1 MNRFRRYCTALRR
14 YNRSKGFGIH
24 SPFAFYFVRRILR
37 ERCPFYAYDNLNK
50 YHSLA
55 KGLISKQSASRNRL
69 ISRRIA
75 KMLFRIVCYFQPKD
89 ILQIGCCYGASTM
102 TLLEVSKHSQVT
114 AVCDSDPYFDIFENV
129 TQSRRDRIAI
139 ADSLQSAIA
148 LYTTKITNE
157 HQKGFVLIDNVQTEN
172 INDAKNLVCNIIAN
186 GGVVIVCNLSC
197 SKPMRLLWKEICS
210 SIIHGMTFS
219 NYSIGIIVGLKHLP
233 RQNYTL
239 WF

>member
-14 YNRSKGFGIH
+14 YNRSRGFGIH
-24 SPFAFYFVRRILR
+24 SPFAFYFVRRVLR
-37 ERCPFYAYDNLNK
+37 EGCPYYAYENLNI

-55 KGLISKQSASRNRL
+55 KRLISKHNATRNRL
-69 ISRRIA
+69 ISLRIA
-75 KMLFRIVCYFQPKD
+75 KMLFRIACYFQPKD
-89 ILQIGCCYGASTM
+89 ILQIGCCYGVSTM
-102 TLLEVSKHSQVT
+102 TLLEVSRLSHVT
-114 AVCDSDPYFDIFENV
+114 AVFDPGHNCGIFESV
-129 TQSRRDRIAI
+129 TQPRHNRIAI

-148 LYTTKITNE
+148 QYAIKITNG
-157 HQKGFVLIDNVQTEN
+157 QQRGFVLIDNIPTES
-172 INDAKNLVCNIIAN
+172 INDVKNLACNIIEN
-186 GGVVIVCNLSC
+186 GGVVIARNLSR
-197 SKPMRLLWKEICS
+197 SQPMKFLWKETCS